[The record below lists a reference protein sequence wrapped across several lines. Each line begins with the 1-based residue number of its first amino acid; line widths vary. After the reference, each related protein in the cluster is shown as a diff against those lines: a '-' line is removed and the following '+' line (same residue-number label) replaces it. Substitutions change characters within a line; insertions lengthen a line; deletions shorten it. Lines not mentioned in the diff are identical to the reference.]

1 MRAYGPW
8 AVFGLFW
15 GAWGASIPAVRDQAG
30 VTDGQLG
37 VALLF
42 IGLGALPAMA
52 YTGRVVDRWGTRVA
66 SLLIAALGVTGP
78 LMVLG
83 ARGLVSLAAGLALL
97 GAASGAAD
105 VAINA
110 LAAESERLSGRPVIA
125 RSHATFSAS
134 VVLGSI
140 LAGVLLAVG
149 APVVAPF
156 LVVLAG
162 SLVAR
167 AGRRSAPAPRR
178 EAAPRVNRL
187 MVIGL
192 VAALAF
198 AVENAHQSWSAV
210 FLHDVLAAG
219 PGGSAAAPA
228 VFAGI
233 ASITRFAL
241 GGLGGRHPG
250 AVLVAGGA
258 AAVAGTATVAAANSS
273 ALALTG
279 LAVAAAGTAVL
290 YPTLIGAGLSHVPD
304 AARGRA
310 TSRVA
315 TTAYLGFLAGPVYV
329 GFVASHGGLRGAFL
343 AVAALAALF
352 AVVAA
357 PVVKVTGAAHIPLKS
372 PGHDRD

>member
-1 MRAYGPW
+1 MRTYGPW
-8 AVFGLFW
+8 AVFGVFW
-15 GAWGASIPAVRDQAG
+15 GAWGAAIPAVRDQAG

-52 YTGRVVDRWGTRVA
+52 YTGRLVDRWGTRVA
-66 SLLIAALGVTGP
+66 GPLIAVFGAAGP
-78 LMVLG
+78 AMILG
-83 ARGLVSLAAGLALL
+83 ARGPVSLSAGLALL

-110 LAAESERLSGRPVIA
+110 LAAESERLTGRPVIA

-134 VVLGSI
+134 VVVGSI
-140 LAGVLLAVG
+140 LTGVLLAVG
-149 APVVAPF
+149 APVLVPF

-167 AGRRSAPAPRR
+167 AGRRGSGRTEIVSSSPRKGLI
-178 EAAPRVNRL
+178 A
-187 MVIGL
+187 IGL
-192 VAALAF
+192 TAALAF

-210 FLHDVLAAG
+210 FLHDVLGAG

-228 VFAGI
+228 VFAAI
-233 ASITRFAL
+233 ASITRFAI

-258 AAVAGTATVAAANSS
+258 AAVAGTATVAAAASP

-290 YPTLIGAGLSHVPD
+290 YPTLIGAGLAHVPG

-343 AVAALAALF
+343 AVAVLAALF
-352 AVVAA
+352 TVLAA
-357 PVVKVTGAAHIPLKS
+357 PVVKVTGDAHIPLKS